1 MSRES
6 TRYHSFK
13 SCTLAIDIRGLDLAH
28 CVSLHPRSQTKDAC
42 INITLSPLSCGGGGA
57 SYLALLRLRLRQLSI
72 AGGRRQAYLGA
83 SCSRLNIYMCVC
95 VYVCVCVWVCVCVC
109 VFVFVCVCECTT
121 ILGLLWL
128 YAQVHGAPLLYAQVR
143 FASVS

>member
-42 INITLSPLSCGGGGA
+42 INITLSPLSCGGGT

-72 AGGRRQAYLGA
+72 AGGRCQAYLGA
-83 SCSRLNIYMCVC
+83 SCSLNIYMCVC
-95 VYVCVCVWVCVCVC
+95 VWVCVFVC
-109 VFVFVCVCECTT
+109 VFVFVCVCECPTLNY
-121 ILGLLWL
+121 I
-128 YAQVHGAPLLYAQVR
+128 QVHSHAIITCERECVFCMHKRQHADKTQA
-143 FASVS
+143 F